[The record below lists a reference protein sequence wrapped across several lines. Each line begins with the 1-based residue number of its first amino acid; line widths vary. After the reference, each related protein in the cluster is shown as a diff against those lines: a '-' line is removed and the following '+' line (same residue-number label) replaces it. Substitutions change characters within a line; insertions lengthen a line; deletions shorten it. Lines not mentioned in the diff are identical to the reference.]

1 MKKAI
6 MVVVRLLSLIKLFPN
21 RLVLV
26 HLAPLKLIE
35 FDEIVRMADLNPDDS
50 VLDIGCG
57 TGVQTLL
64 LGKESKHV
72 VGIDL
77 SSRAIETAEALAH
90 VSTLSSNVRFV
101 NGDVVDADFDR
112 HSFSRIVSFCVL
124 EHIPD
129 WQRVLRKAHEW
140 LVPGGYL
147 VVSVDSLS
155 AIKDEEIVRRHKKD
169 YSVVTYFDRQ
179 TLSSALTDAGFS
191 CVELRSILKSG
202 YANEQFTR
210 NISRGSFGGFNI
222 PRLLVE
228 YACLRKAETETLD
241 QDEGIF
247 LIAKA
252 TR

>member
-1 MKKAI
+1 MKKASL
-6 MVVVRLLSLIKLFPN
+6 VVIRLLSLTRLFPN
-21 RLVLV
+21 RLVL
-26 HLAPLKLIE
+26 LRIGPQKLVE
-35 FDEIVRMADLNPDDS
+35 FDEIVRIADLNPDDS

-57 TGVQTLL
+57 IGVQTLL

-77 SSRAIETAEALAH
+77 SRRAIETAEALAH
-90 VSTLSSNVRFV
+90 ASMLSSRVRFV
-101 NGDVVDADFDR
+101 HGDVVDADFDR

-147 VVSVDSLS
+147 VISVDSL
-155 AIKDEEIVRRHKKD
+155 ATIKDEEVVTRHKKD
-169 YSVVTYFDRQ
+169 HSVVTYFDKQ
-179 TLSSALTDAGFS
+179 TLSSALRDAGFS
-191 CVELRSILKSG
+191 CVGLRPILKSG
-202 YANEQFTR
+202 YAKEQFTR
-210 NISRGSFGGFNI
+210 NVVHGSSGGFNI
-222 PRLLVE
+222 LRLLIE
-228 YACLRKAETETLD
+228 YARLRKAETATSD

-252 TR
+252 MR